1 MTTRKI
7 ELSEALHQIQRLSK
21 EEMLT
26 SIVIAGGA
34 IGTCISKLQDE
45 IRTSF
50 MTDLE
55 QCLKESCDHM
65 NAIGKLN
72 VMVAL
77 NSSDDPFYL
86 QDLLTAIEAHLTPP

>member
-1 MTTRKI
+1 MATRKI

-21 EEMLT
+21 EDMLT
-26 SIVIAGGA
+26 SVVIAGGA

-45 IRTSF
+45 VRTSF
-50 MTDLE
+50 MADLE
-55 QCLKESCDHM
+55 QCLKEPCDHM
-65 NAIGKLN
+65 NAVGKLS

-86 QDLLTAIEAHLTPP
+86 QDLLAAINTHLTPP